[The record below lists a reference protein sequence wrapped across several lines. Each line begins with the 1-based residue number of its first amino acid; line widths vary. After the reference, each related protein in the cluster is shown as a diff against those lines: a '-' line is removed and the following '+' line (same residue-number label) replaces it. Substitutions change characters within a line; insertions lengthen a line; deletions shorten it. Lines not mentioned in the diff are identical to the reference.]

1 MHHTREIP
9 REVWSDY
16 LTLLS
21 SITQAQCVRI
31 EAGSPEIGEQ
41 TLAQRLPLI
50 DISFE
55 EKGSGQGSVEVTVGR
70 PGEEITHRIL
80 HPDRI
85 YADESENGELECLDI
100 EDEEH
105 TKTLIFFEPA
115 EAFAESSDRW
125 SSPPL

>member
-1 MHHTREIP
+1 MHHTREVP

-31 EAGSPEIGEQ
+31 EAGSMELGEQ
-41 TLAQRLPLI
+41 QLAQRLPLV

-55 EKGSGQGSVEVTVGR
+55 EKGSGKGTVEVTVGR

-80 HPDRI
+80 HPDHI
-85 YADESENGELECLDI
+85 YADESESGELECLAI
-100 EDEEH
+100 EDEER
-105 TKTLIFFEPA
+105 TKTLIFFEPSLA
-115 EAFAESSDRW
+115 YQESSEFA
-125 SSPPL
+125 PAP

>member
-16 LTLLS
+16 LTLLA
-21 SITQAQCVRI
+21 SITRSQSVRI
-31 EAGSPEIGEQ
+31 EAGSTDIGEQ
-41 TLAQRLPLI
+41 TLADRLPLL
-50 DISFE
+50 DISFA
-55 EKGSGQGSVEVTVGR
+55 EKGSGQGSIEVTVGR

-100 EDEEH
+100 EDEGR

-115 EAFAESSDRW
+115 AAFSEDVERQ
-125 SSPPL
+125 PQP

>member
-21 SITQAQCVRI
+21 SITRTQCVRI
-31 EAGSPEIGEQ
+31 EAGSADIGEQ

-50 DISFE
+50 DIGFA
-55 EKGSGQGSVEVTVGR
+55 EKGSGAGAIEVTVGR

-80 HPDRI
+80 HPEHI
-85 YADESENGELECLDI
+85 YADEGESGELECLYID
-100 EDEEH
+100 DAEH

-115 EAFAESSDRW
+115 EAFAEAV
-125 SSPPL
+125 PPAY